1 MVRGRQVNHAEQQ
14 KVASA
19 PQGIALLGATGSIGV
34 STLKVLA
41 LHPQRFRVIALS
53 AHQQVDRLQEQ
64 CLAFRPIF
72 AVVHDTKAAH
82 ELGQALANA
91 GCDTEVLA
99 GPEALSQV
107 ASDPRVA
114 IVVCGIVGAAGLQS
128 AWAAVKAGKRVLFA
142 NKEPLVMSG
151 HLLLAEAKRS
161 GAQLLPLDS
170 EHNAIFQC
178 LPPGRADLADAGVRR
193 ILLTCSGGPFRETPA
208 SRFPHVTPEEAC
220 AHPRWVMGRK
230 ISVDSA
236 TLMNKGLELIE
247 ACRLFG
253 AAPHQVDIVIH
264 PQSVI
269 HSLVEYVDGSVL
281 AQLGNPDMRT
291 PIAHALGF
299 PDRIEAG
306 VARLELTHTG
316 RLDFEQPDEARFPC
330 LGLARVAAVA
340 GGSAPTV
347 LNAANEIAV
356 EAFLQ
361 RSLSFAA
368 IPEVISQVMDGL
380 AVVPTDTLEAVLEED
395 MKARALARA
404 AVSERRPKGTKAC

>member
-1 MVRGRQVNHAEQQ
+1 MKQAEQQ
-14 KVASA
+14 RASL
-19 PQGIALLGATGSIGV
+19 PQGVALLGATGSIGV

-41 LHPQRFRVIALS
+41 LHPHRFRVIALS
-53 AHQQVDRLQEQ
+53 AYRQMDRLQEQ

-72 AVVHDTKAAH
+72 AVVPDIKAAQ
-82 ELGQALANA
+82 ELGRALADG
-91 GCDTEVLA
+91 GCDTEVLS
-99 GPEALSQV
+99 GPEALSRV

-114 IVVCGIVGAAGLQS
+114 TVVCGIVGAAGLQS

-178 LPPGRADLADAGVRR
+178 LPPGRVDLACAGVRR
-193 ILLTCSGGPFRETPA
+193 ILLTCSGGPFRETPV
-208 SRFPHVTPEEAC
+208 SHFSQVTPEEAC
-220 AHPRWVMGRK
+220 AHPRWAMGPK

-306 VARLELTHTG
+306 VARLELTQTG
-316 RLDFEQPDEARFPC
+316 RLDFEPPDEARFPC
-330 LGLARVAAVA
+330 LGLARAAAVA

-361 RSLSFAA
+361 RTLSFAA
-368 IPEVISQVMDGL
+368 IPEVISEVMDSL
-380 AVVPTDTLEAVLEED
+380 AVGPADTLEAILEED
-395 MKARALARA
+395 AKARALAHE
-404 AVSERRPKGTKAC
+404 AVLRRRPKGTKVC

>member
-1 MVRGRQVNHAEQQ
+1 MKQAEQQ
-14 KVASA
+14 KASL
-19 PQGIALLGATGSIGV
+19 PQGVALLGATGSIGV

-41 LHPQRFRVIALS
+41 LHPHRFRVIALS
-53 AHQQVDRLQEQ
+53 AYRQMDRLQEQ

-72 AVVHDTKAAH
+72 AVVPDIKAAQ
-82 ELGQALANA
+82 ELGRALADG
-91 GCDTEVLA
+91 GCDTEVLS
-99 GPEALSQV
+99 GPEALSRV

-114 IVVCGIVGAAGLQS
+114 TVVCGIVGAAGLQS

-178 LPPGRADLADAGVRR
+178 LPPGRVDLACAGVRR
-193 ILLTCSGGPFRETPA
+193 ILLTCSGGPFRETPV
-208 SRFPHVTPEEAC
+208 SHFSQVTPEEAC
-220 AHPRWVMGRK
+220 AHPRWAMGPK

-306 VARLELTHTG
+306 VARLELTQTG
-316 RLDFEQPDEARFPC
+316 RLDFEPPDEARFPC
-330 LGLARVAAVA
+330 LGLARAAAVA

-361 RSLSFAA
+361 RTLSFAA
-368 IPEVISQVMDGL
+368 IPEVISEVMDSL
-380 AVVPTDTLEAVLEED
+380 AVGPADTLEAILEED
-395 MKARALARA
+395 AKARALAHE
-404 AVSERRPKGTKAC
+404 AVLRRRPKGTKVC

>member
-1 MVRGRQVNHAEQQ
+1 MVRGRQVNQAKQHR
-14 KVASA
+14 ASL
-19 PQGIALLGATGSIGV
+19 PQGVALLGATGSIGV

-53 AHQQVDRLQEQ
+53 AYRQVERLQEQ

-72 AVVHDTKAAH
+72 AVVPDAQTAQ
-82 ELGQALANA
+82 ELRRGLANA
-91 GCDTEVLA
+91 GCDTEVLS
-99 GPEALSQV
+99 GPEALGRV
-107 ASDPRVA
+107 ASDSRVA
-114 IVVCGIVGAAGLQS
+114 TVVCGIVGAAGLQS

-178 LPPGRADLADAGVRR
+178 LPQGRVDLADAGVRR
-193 ILLTCSGGPFRETPA
+193 ILLTCSGGPFRETSA
-208 SRFPHVTPEEAC
+208 SHFPKVTPEEAC

-253 AAPHQVDIVIH
+253 AAPDQVDIVIH

-269 HSLVEYVDGSVL
+269 HSLVEYIDGSVL

-306 VARLELTHTG
+306 VARLELTLTG
-316 RLDFEQPDEARFPC
+316 RLDFEPPDETRFPC
-330 LGLARVAAVA
+330 LRLARDAAIA

-368 IPEVISQVMDGL
+368 IPEVISEVMDRL
-380 AVVPTDTLEAVLEED
+380 AVSPADTLDAILEED
-395 MKARALARA
+395 TKARALAHQ
-404 AVSERRPKGTKAC
+404 AVLARHLKGAKAC

>member
-1 MVRGRQVNHAEQQ
+1 MNQAEQRR
-14 KVASA
+14 ASL
-19 PQGIALLGATGSIGV
+19 PQGVALLGATGSIGV

-53 AHQQVDRLQEQ
+53 AYRQVDRLQEQ

-72 AVVHDTKAAH
+72 AVVPDTQTAQ
-82 ELGQALANA
+82 ELRRGLTNA
-91 GCDTEVLA
+91 GCDTEVLS
-99 GPEALSQV
+99 GPEALGQV

-114 IVVCGIVGAAGLQS
+114 TVVCGIVGAAGLQS
-128 AWAAVKAGKRVLFA
+128 AWAAVKAGKRILFA

-161 GAQLLPLDS
+161 GAELLPLDS

-178 LPPGRADLADAGVRR
+178 LPAGRVDLADAGVRR

-208 SRFPHVTPEEAC
+208 SHFPEVTPEEAC

-253 AAPHQVDIVIH
+253 ATPDQVDIVIH

-306 VARLELTHTG
+306 VARLELTLTG

-330 LGLARVAAVA
+330 LRLARDAAIA

-368 IPEVISQVMDGL
+368 IPEVISEVMDRV
-380 AVVPTDTLEAVLEED
+380 AVSPADTLDAILEED
-395 MKARALARA
+395 TRARALAHE
-404 AVSERRPKGTKAC
+404 AVLARRLKGAKAC